1 MPEATA
7 ESPPAEMQNEQFATC
22 HRERGNGLYKSG
34 KLLEGN
40 HLQLHLKAE
49 GGLSYIVVEQL
60 STHIETRVPPRRRTH
75 ARFPT

>member
-7 ESPPAEMQNEQFATC
+7 ESPPAGMQNEQFATC

-40 HLQLHLKAE
+40 QLQLHLRLKE
-49 GGLSYIVVEQL
+49 DYLTLLLSSY
-60 STHIETRVPPRRRTH
+60 
-75 ARFPT
+75 